1 MNISLALILIFNSCM
16 AHAAMSSSTTT
27 PALPSP
33 LPKLLSTPSSTWPQK
48 PIRIIVAAPP
58 GSSVDI
64 VSRLIA
70 DKLKDQLRQPII
82 VDNKPA
88 AGGTVA
94 AAEVAKASADGY
106 TLYMGFNGPLANAP
120 ALYNNLPYD
129 PQRDFSPIIL
139 TARQPN
145 VLVINPSV
153 PANNLKQ
160 FLALAKSQPGKL
172 NYASV
177 GNGSV
182 SHLSMELLKRE
193 AAIDITHVPFNG
205 GPPAVQALMA
215 ADVQAIFTAPSN
227 VLGQIKAGKL
237 KAIAVTGAQR
247 FALLPNVPTVA
258 ESSVASLASFEAI
271 SWNALLAPRETP
283 PAIVALLNAEINAI
297 LRDADVKKQFALAG
311 IEVGGGTAEAL
322 RDWMAAETVKWG
334 EIIRVTGASV
344 D

>member
-1 MNISLALILIFNSCM
+1 MKTILIFLLLVVSSFFPK
-16 AHAAMSSSTTT
+16 HAEAD
-27 PALPSP
+27 
-33 LPKLLSTPSSTWPQK
+33 WPQK
-48 PIRIIVAAPP
+48 PIRILVAAPA

-64 VSRLIA
+64 VSRVIA
-70 DKLKDQLRQPII
+70 DRLKEKLQQPII

-94 AAEVAKASADGY
+94 AAEVAKAIPDGY

-120 ALYNNLPYD
+120 ALYKNLPYD
-129 PQRDFSPIIL
+129 PLRDFAPIIL
-139 TARQPN
+139 TALQPN
-145 VLVINPSV
+145 VLVVNANV
-153 PANNLKQ
+153 PANNLKE

-205 GPPAVQALMA
+205 GPPAVQAVIA
-215 ADVQAIFTAPSN
+215 GDVQVIFTAPSN

-237 KAIAVTGAQR
+237 KAIAVTGLKR
-247 FALLPNVPTVA
+247 FALLPDVATIA
-258 ESSVASLASFEAI
+258 ESGIASLARFEAI
-271 SWNALLAPRETP
+271 SWNALLAPRDTP
-283 PAIVALLNAEINAI
+283 KEIVARLNAEINAI
-297 LRDADVKKQFALAG
+297 FLDTGVKKKFADAG
-311 IEVGGGTAEAL
+311 IEVGGGTAESL
-322 RDWMAAETVKWG
+322 RAWMKSETRKWG
-334 EIIRVTGASV
+334 EVIRATGASV